1 MFVRFTFVVVD
12 VLQVLNILIVSFVEF
27 GTQHAKRM
35 NHIIFTFVD
44 YFRMP
49 FFYIIS
55 NKKIL

>member
-1 MFVRFTFVVVD
+1 MFVRFTDVVD
-12 VLQVLNILIVSFVEF
+12 VLQGLNILIVSFVEF

-49 FFYIIS
+49 FFLRYF
-55 NKKIL
+55 K